1 MQSIV
6 TQRTDSELLVVLVD
20 DASPVPPGAELA
32 GLPAFRGELVLR
44 RQQNAG
50 PGAARNTG
58 LETLHGQVA
67 HVAFLD
73 SDDVWAQGHL
83 ERAERALAAGAEFY
97 FADYQRANMAQ
108 TEFQRH
114 GLVGRFTQPVAGS
127 PDILEHTGDL
137 IDTLLRF
144 HVGTGTVVYDHRSFA
159 DLRFPPAYRNAHE
172 DTLMWLAIAR
182 RARRVMFSEACV
194 MQCDVGVN
202 VYAASGWASVQEL
215 CRLRDEVAFCAQVMA
230 QCPLSAALR
239 ALMTQR
245 RAGNRADAARALVHQ
260 ATHGFPGWGCVR
272 RYLAEDPSV
281 LLLVPGTVAR
291 ALAKRLR

>member
-239 ALMTQR
+239 SLMTQR